1 MSNELLFALTFVTIV
16 ILTTI
21 LYLRLSKY
29 ETYLREEQRG
39 VERLNERLQ
48 MLAESFESL
57 GTKRIEGQLGDI
69 HQTLEAIHDDLQR
82 GSGGF
87 GATGGD
93 GVVMPAAPPRGSFV
107 DIVEAK
113 LYNLGYGRVVI
124 VTDLSDVDS
133 SQPTRV
139 VVEAERGGVVHKGHL
154 TVHGSTVTEL
164 DLQPSY
170 TSFP

>member
-48 MLAESFESL
+48 TLAESFEAL
-57 GTKRIEGQLGDI
+57 GTKRVEDQLGDI
-69 HQTLEAIHDDLQR
+69 HQTLEAIREDLQR
-82 GSGGF
+82 QA
-87 GATGGD
+87 GAAPGAD
-93 GVVMPAAPPRGSFV
+93 GVVVPAAPRRGTFV
-107 DIVEAK
+107 DVVEAK
-113 LYNLGYGRVVI
+113 LYNLGYDRVVI
-124 VTDLSDVDS
+124 VTDLSEVDA

-139 VVEAERGGVVHKGHL
+139 VVEAERGGVVHKGSL